1 MNDTT
6 NSTPEAPEKNAA
18 LTRKIEYATF
28 NSRMMAAIF
37 DVLAVT
43 LVSYPV
49 IQWLESLFFH
59 PIDIGVIAGLLQAP
73 LTSEERTKLF
83 LQVMREQHVLA
94 IIIINNLLQFISLAL
109 YILPFWFKKKNTP
122 GKMLMRIEIRDA
134 ATYELMTRKQAV
146 GRFLGYVVSGIPFT
160 LGFLWMAFSKKKQC
174 WHDNMAGT
182 IVVKREKKKKDKSS
196 A

>member
-6 NSTPEAPEKNAA
+6 NPTPDAPEKNAS

-28 NSRMMAAIF
+28 NSRMIAAIF

-43 LVSYPV
+43 LISYPI
-49 IQWLESLFFH
+49 IQWVESLFFR
-59 PIDIGVIAGLLQAP
+59 PINLGMILGLLQAP
-73 LTSEERTKLF
+73 LTSEERSKLF
-83 LQVMREQHVLA
+83 LQIMREQHVLT
-94 IIIINNLLQFISLAL
+94 IIIINNLLQAVSLGL

-146 GRFLGYVVSGIPFT
+146 GRFLGYMISGIPFT

-174 WHDNMAGT
+174 WHDKMAGT
-182 IVVKREKKKKDKSS
+182 IVVKRERKKKEKPS